1 MSPGFTAAA
10 TGPRGP
16 ADPPFARSPLVVL
29 SIKDVSPRGFRKDG
43 MTFAAERCRCDDLF
57 TGARVQPVA
66 PIDPPAPLPFL
77 GPGEKRIR
85 PRRIDRSDH
94 KGCLRV
100 GWRVEKALKVT
111 AVRQ

>member
-43 MTFAAERCRCDDLF
+43 MTFAAERCRCCDLF
-57 TGARVQPVA
+57 TGARVEPIA
-66 PIDPPAPLPFL
+66 PIEPPASLPFL
-77 GPGEKRIR
+77 GRGKERFR
-85 PRRIDRSDH
+85 PSRIDRSDH
-94 KGCLRV
+94 ERRFRV
-100 GWRVEKALKVT
+100 GRRVEQALKMA
-111 AVRQ
+111 AVR